1 MFATVRV
8 LSDSGPVRVELA
20 RWRDQL
26 VVVKRLRSHSAFL
39 AERIRREAE
48 VLSKLEHE
56 NIVPLLGT
64 EADAIIYAYYPGV
77 NLAEAL
83 DLGPIPMT
91 RSVKIV
97 ADVLNALSYAHDHG
111 VIHCDVK
118 PSNILVRGEKALL
131 ADFGFAKDLALT
143 AITDQN
149 VLLGTP
155 NYMAPEQFRGDR
167 SDPRSDLYATG
178 AVLYHMLS
186 GSPPYGGQVIRFLIG
201 DTSVALEPLP
211 PETEDVAEVIYKSLS
226 RLPEARFQSAGA
238 MLTALSDVGYALSR

>member
-1 MFATVRV
+1 MFATVRI

-26 VVVKRLRSHSAFL
+26 VVVKRLKSHSVFL

-48 VLSKLEHE
+48 VLTKLEHP
-56 NIVPLLGT
+56 NIVPLLGA
-64 EADAIIYAYYPGV
+64 EADAVIYAYYPGV

-83 DLGPIPMT
+83 EVGPIPMT
-91 RSVKIV
+91 RSVKIIT
-97 ADVLNALSYAHDHG
+97 DVLNALTYAHDHDI
-111 VIHCDVK
+111 IHCDVK

-155 NYMAPEQFRGDR
+155 SYMAPEQFRGDR
-167 SDPRSDLYATG
+167 SDPRSDLYAVG

-201 DTSVALEPLP
+201 DNTVALEPLP
-211 PETEDVAEVIYKSLS
+211 KEAEDLAEVIYKALS
-226 RLPEARFQSAGA
+226 HLPETRFQSAEA
-238 MLTALSDVGYALSR
+238 MLAALSEVGYAVSR

>member
-1 MFATVRV
+1 MFATVRI

-26 VVVKRLRSHSAFL
+26 VVVKRLKTHSTFL
-39 AERIRREAE
+39 AERIRREAA

-64 EADAIIYAYYPGV
+64 EKDAIIYAYYPGV

-83 DLGPIPMT
+83 DVGPIPLT

-97 ADVLNALSYAHDHG
+97 TDVLNALVYAHAHD

-155 NYMAPEQFRGDR
+155 SYMAPEQFRGER
-167 SDPRSDLYATG
+167 SDPRSDLYAVG

-186 GSPPYGGQVIRFLIG
+186 GAPPYGRQVIQFLIG
-201 DTSVALEPLP
+201 SDSALLEPLP
-211 PETEDVAEVIYKSLS
+211 REAEDLAEVVYKALA

-238 MLTALSDVGYALSR
+238 MLVALEAVGYAVSR

>member
-1 MFATVRV
+1 MFATVRI

-26 VVVKRLRSHSAFL
+26 VVVKRLRSHSVFL

-48 VLSKLEHE
+48 VLSKLEHK
-56 NIVPLLGT
+56 NIVPLLGA
-64 EADAIIYAYYPGV
+64 EDDAIIYAYYPGV

-83 DLGPIPMT
+83 DVGPIPMT
-91 RSVKIV
+91 RSIKIV
-97 ADVLNALSYAHDHG
+97 TDVLNALSYAHAND

-155 NYMAPEQFRGDR
+155 SYMAPEQFRGER
-167 SDPRSDLYATG
+167 SDPRSDLYAVG

-201 DTSVALEPLP
+201 DGSVALEPLP
-211 PETEDVAEVIYKSLS
+211 KGAEDVAEVIYKALS
-226 RLPEARFQSAGA
+226 RLPDVRFQSAGA
-238 MLTALSDVGYALSR
+238 MLAALSEVGYAVSR